1 MHKKILMEKMKEAA
15 ASVLPVTVIVLAVCL
30 LLVPVESGLMLAFL
44 IGSAMLIA
52 ASACSA
58 SARRCR

>member
-52 ASACSA
+52 GIGL